1 MGEAANERDSRP
13 GIGKNFRRANAALLR
28 ASRTIEA
35 AYRDLKAAQASL
47 IQAEKMASL
56 GQRTGR

>member
-1 MGEAANERDSRP
+1 MRFLYQEFFRDP
-13 GIGKNFRRANAALLR
+13 GKIGRRAPV
-28 ASRTIEA
+28 ASAEA

-56 GQRTGR
+56 GS